1 VRTEGH
7 SGWRRVAPAAD
18 TYVPEDAG
26 TKKDLFESA
35 HLAAIALGLRPS
47 ARSILSQLVGFFR
60 EPVNGL
66 YLVWPSNEFLSD
78 RTGLSD
84 RAIRYAVGELIRA
97 GCVLARDSA
106 NGKRFAVRSK
116 QGQILDAYGFDLS
129 PLLARKDELQART
142 DAIRELQRARMALFD
157 QITICRRASQELLGA
172 LDALG
177 QNIDMNALTIE
188 FERLSALSPRRTSS
202 QPVEPVLSLWQSLK
216 TTLEDQYNA
225 ACGGK
230 NCRLIENNKDS
241 PDQSCDK
248 RQRDNESEINL
259 PDLCAA
265 CPDAMSYT
273 DTITNDRELL
283 SAAAG
288 LRGAIGIHRSAWDEA
303 VEKIGPMRAAAAFF
317 VVLEIY
323 SADQAGP
330 MKIKNPGGYY
340 RNYVRMIERGQI
352 DLAEVVRYM
361 RRRRAH

>member
-1 VRTEGH
+1 MD
-7 SGWRRVAPAAD
+7 S
-18 TYVPEDAG
+18 YVPEDAG

-60 EPVNGL
+60 EPINGL

-84 RAIRYAVGELIRA
+84 RAIRYAIGELIRA
-97 GCVLARDSA
+97 GVILARDSA

-116 QGQILDAYGFDLS
+116 QGQILDAYGFNLS

-142 DAIRELQRARMALFD
+142 DAIREFQRARMALFD
-157 QITICRRASQELLGA
+157 QITICRRAAQEA
-172 LDALG
+172 LYALSALEMS
-177 QNIDMNALTIE
+177 IDTSDLQAE
-188 FERLSALSPRRTSS
+188 YERLVALSPRRTSS

-216 TTLEDQYNA
+216 TTLEDRYNA

-230 NCRLIENNKDS
+230 NSRLIENNKDS
-241 PDQSCDK
+241 PDQSCNK

-265 CPDAMSYT
+265 CPDAFGYVESVG
-273 DTITNDRELL
+273 NDRELL

-303 VEKIGPMRAAAAFF
+303 MEKIGPLRASAAFF

-323 SADQAGP
+323 SADQSGE
-330 MKIKNPGGYY
+330 MKIKNPGGYF
-340 RNYVRMIERGQI
+340 RNYVRMIESGQI
-352 DLAEVVRYM
+352 DLAEVIRYM
-361 RRRRAH
+361 RRKKAH